1 MRGLPS
7 VRMDPN
13 PLTHSFTL
21 QRQAALSH
29 PNSGWP
35 EFGTSSR
42 PKSDKSDFGWGE
54 GTSGDNALA
63 ACDAIE
69 PVVDRGKPNGGPLQ
83 LGAMPLSV
91 SSLIALL
98 FFDRCASPMPRSTFG
113 ALVNWMLS

>member
-1 MRGLPS
+1 VRGLPS

-21 QRQAALSH
+21 QRQAPLSH